1 MERKFK
7 GKSIIDFP
15 TNYTIVDIETTG
27 LSPQYDSIIEISAL
41 KVKNN
46 EPIDSFSSLIKPDN
60 FCPEYLDSFITELTG
75 ITDDM
80 LSTAP
85 STKTVLSD
93 FLAFVCDDI
102 IIGHNVSFD
111 VNFVYD
117 NVLDLLDKPF
127 SNNYIDTMRI
137 SRRLNTDMSHH
148 RLKDIA
154 KKYNIPYEDAH
165 RALNDCKITFE
176 CYKFL
181 SKDVLDKYDNIN
193 TFCQVKPHVKL
204 KAKDISTENT
214 VFDDSNPLYD
224 KTVVFTGTLE
234 KMTRKEAMQIVV
246 DLGGYVA
253 DSVTA
258 STNYLILA
266 DTVYNTIDGKSS
278 KQKKAE
284 SLRLKGNDIAVIP
297 ESVFYDFAIVDNSE
311 KIPNNNNSTSDMT
324 ETEICT
330 YLIDILA
337 TYGKNKDLFAIDHP
351 SSAYTTL
358 KYNGSDL
365 ARIKSTKKVRW
376 ISIGIGSS
384 DRKKYMDSPLF
395 ATHNNKNTFHWK
407 SYFTSDSELEQYI
420 EILLGSYVFN

>member
-46 EPIDSFSSLIKPDN
+46 EPIDSFSSLVKPDD
-60 FCPEYLDSFITELTG
+60 FCSDYLDSFITELTG

-80 LSTAP
+80 LNTAP
-85 STKTVLSD
+85 STRTVLSD

-111 VNFVYD
+111 VNFIYD
-117 NVLDLLDKPF
+117 TVLDLFDKPF
-127 SNNYIDTMRI
+127 SNNYVDTMRI
-137 SRRLNTDMSHH
+137 SRRLNTDMPHH
-148 RLKDIA
+148 RLKDLA
-154 KKYNIPYEDAH
+154 KKYNISYEDAH

-176 CYKFL
+176 CYKLL
-181 SKDVLDKYDNIN
+181 SKGVLDKYDNIN
-193 TFCQVKPHVKL
+193 DFCQVKTHEKL
-204 KAKDISTENT
+204 KAKDISTDNT

-246 DLGGYVA
+246 DLGGYIA

-258 STNYLILA
+258 STNYLVLA
-266 DTVYNTIDGKSS
+266 DTVYNTVDGKSS

-297 ESVFYDFAIVDNSE
+297 ESVFYDFANIDNFVRA
-311 KIPNNNNSTSDMT
+311 SDSSNKLSYMT
-324 ETEICT
+324 EEEICT
-330 YLIDILA
+330 YFINILV
-337 TYGKNKDLFAIDHP
+337 TYGKDKELFRIDHP
-351 SSAYTTL
+351 SSDYTTL
-358 KYNGSDL
+358 KYNDSDL
-365 ARIKSTKKVRW
+365 ARIKSTKNVRW
-376 ISIGIGSS
+376 ISIGIGPS
-384 DRKKYMDSPLF
+384 DREKYKESPLF
-395 ATHNNKNTFHWK
+395 AKHTNKNTFHWK
-407 SYFTSDSELEQYI
+407 SYFTNDSELEQYV
-420 EILLGSYVFN
+420 EILLGSYAFN